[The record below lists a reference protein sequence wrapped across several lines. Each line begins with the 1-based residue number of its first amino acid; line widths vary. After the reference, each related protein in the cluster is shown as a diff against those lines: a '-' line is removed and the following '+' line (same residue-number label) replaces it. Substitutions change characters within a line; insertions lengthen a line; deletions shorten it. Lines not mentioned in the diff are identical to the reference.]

1 MRLIGILS
9 IYGVP
14 NVPSVDR
21 FGVPWELLGCLLE
34 FLGDSAGKVTPMGV
48 TLGRLGMPHRNVKRN
63 GATYMMTTDDY

>member
-34 FLGDSAGKVTPMGV
+34 LWRESEGV

>member
-1 MRLIGILS
+1 MG
-9 IYGVP
+9 
-14 NVPSVDR
+14 R